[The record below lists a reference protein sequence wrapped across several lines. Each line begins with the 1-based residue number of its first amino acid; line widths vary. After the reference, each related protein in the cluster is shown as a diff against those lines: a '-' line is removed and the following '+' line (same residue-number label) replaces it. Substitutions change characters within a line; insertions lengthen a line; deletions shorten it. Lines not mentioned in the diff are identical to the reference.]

1 MNVIIRVI
9 CIKYLLH
16 PSYSS
21 LLGSAKVTPTP
32 ELMEELKDKK
42 ERVKKR
48 LVESE
53 SEKEESIQHK
63 EKRKVIKGHMQKR
76 VVGQFSGSEAGICVR
91 YVSRFF

>member
-1 MNVIIRVI
+1 M
-9 CIKYLLH
+9 
-16 PSYSS
+16 
-21 LLGSAKVTPTP
+21 TPTP

-76 VVGQFSGSEAGICVR
+76 VVGQFSEAGICFTSADFCR
-91 YVSRFF
+91 QPL

>member
-1 MNVIIRVI
+1 M
-9 CIKYLLH
+9 
-16 PSYSS
+16 
-21 LLGSAKVTPTP
+21 TPTP

-63 EKRKVIKGHMQKR
+63 EKRKVIKGHVQKR
-76 VVGQFSGSEAGICVR
+76 DVGQSKFI
-91 YVSRFF
+91 